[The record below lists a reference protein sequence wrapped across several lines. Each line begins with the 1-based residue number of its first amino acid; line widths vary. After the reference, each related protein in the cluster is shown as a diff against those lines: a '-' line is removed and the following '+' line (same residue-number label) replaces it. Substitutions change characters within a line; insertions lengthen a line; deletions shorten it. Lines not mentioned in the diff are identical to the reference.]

1 MNNSYNAFRNI
12 TSFRNTGKS
21 QPISG
26 IELMVDEKN
35 MYFAGNDD
43 GYVMT
48 IDCPYGTQEMAN
60 DLLAKAKGFEYQ
72 GFTAEQV
79 ILPPETELGDGVTV
93 AGIYGMVARRSFK
106 FTPGMTSNIE
116 APRELEVQHEY
127 KYSSPQQRKIERQIA
142 QTRSSITK
150 TSEAINL
157 RIDGIDGDVSSLQVS
172 LGNVQSVV
180 ATKIDGKTAQ
190 SMIDQSV
197 NKIELRVDGVDNDIS
212 TLRVELGNVRSEVS
226 GKIDGSTAQSLIDQ
240 SINKIELSV
249 SSDSG
254 GSTFTLKAGSTELS
268 TNTLDLHVNA
278 VNIDGT
284 LKASQIQAGGIYVGD
299 LADGSK
305 YATKTYVDDNAG
317 LSPTE
322 VDDRIDTYIDS
333 TSLTAEI
340 LRGKTV
346 SLMANRRTEIGT
358 IELVDTTTG
367 YGISI
372 STYDGGIQLESGGNV
387 YITSAYRTRLQLDD
401 DAAKIGPTVWAT
413 DGTVI
418 YSSDK
423 NVKNSID
430 YDLSRYR
437 QFLLDLKP
445 CRFKYNEGR
454 SGRYH
459 IGMIAQDMEQS
470 LADNGIAASEFSGWC
485 KMPIRDENHNITG
498 YTYGIRYDSLIPL
511 NTLMIQELV
520 KRVEALE
527 KRSWF

>member
-1 MNNSYNAFRNI
+1 MDKVYLGRSIAEFFPCIASKPISKVELLDENGDVVASAGDD
-12 TSFRNTGKS
+12 TGKTLTALN
-21 QPISG
+21 P
-26 IELMVDEKN
+26 
-35 MYFAGNDD
+35 D
-43 GYVMT
+43 GT
-48 IDCPYGTQEMAN
+48 AEMARAVLGKVKGYSHTGYEGS
-60 DLLAKAKGFEYQ
+60 DALLNIA
-72 GFTAEQV
+72 AE
-79 ILPPETELGDGVTV
+79 IGDAMTV
-93 AGIYGMVARRSFK
+93 AGHYVPLITQETNFSALCASG
-106 FTPGMTSNIE
+106 I
-116 APRELEVQHEY
+116 
-127 KYSSPQQRKIERQIA
+127 SSPDADELDDEYPYKSPTQRQIERNMA
-142 QTRSSITK
+142 KTRSLITK
-150 TSEAINL
+150 TSEEINL
-157 RIDGIDGDVSSLQVS
+157 RVEGISGDVSSLRVS
-172 LGNVQSVV
+172 LGNVQSEVSG
-180 ATKIDGKTAQ
+180 KIDGKTAQ
-190 SMIDQSV
+190 S
-197 NKIELRVDGVDNDIS
+197 
-212 TLRVELGNVRSEVS
+212 
-226 GKIDGSTAQSLIDQ
+226 LINQ
-240 SINKIELSV
+240 SIDKIELSV
-249 SSDSG
+249 SSGSG

-278 VNIDGT
+278 VNIDGM
-284 LKASQIQAGGIYVGD
+284 LKSSQIQTGSIYVGD

-317 LSPTE
+317 LNQTE

-333 TSLTAEI
+333 TSITAET
-340 LRGKTV
+340 LRGRTV

-372 STYDGGIQLESGGNV
+372 STYDGGIQLDSGGNV

-423 NVKNSID
+423 NVKNSIE

-445 CRFKYNEGR
+445 CRFKYNEGQ

-511 NTLMIQELV
+511 NTLIIQELV

>member
-1 MNNSYNAFRNI
+1 MDKTYLGRRLAEFSPGIA
-12 TSFRNTGKS
+12 S
-21 QPISG
+21 QPISKV
-26 IELMVDEKN
+26 ELLDEN
-35 MYFAGNDD
+35 GDVVGVSGSDTGRTLTALQPD
-43 GYVMT
+43 GT
-48 IDCPYGTQEMAN
+48 NAMAAAI
-60 DLLAKAKGFEYQ
+60 LAKVSGYKHIGYEGRKALLDP
-72 GFTAEQV
+72 AV
-79 ILPPETELGDGVTV
+79 ELGDAVTV
-93 AGIYGMVARRSFK
+93 DGHYVPIVALD
-106 FTPGMTSNIE
+106 MTFDPLL
-116 APRELEVQHEY
+116 APDISAPDADEIDDEY
-127 KYSSPQQRKIERQIA
+127 PYKSPTQRQIERNMA
-142 QTRSSITK
+142 KTRSLITK
-150 TSEAINL
+150 TSDAINL
-157 RIDGIDGDVSSLQVS
+157 RIDGVTGDVSSLQVS
-172 LGNVQSVV
+172 LGNVQ
-180 ATKIDGKTAQ
+180 
-190 SMIDQSV
+190 
-197 NKIELRVDGVDNDIS
+197 
-212 TLRVELGNVRSEVS
+212 SEVS
-226 GKIDGSTAQSLIDQ
+226 GKIDGSTAQSLINQ
-240 SINKIELSV
+240 SIDKIELSV
-249 SSDSG
+249 SSGSG
-254 GSTFTLKAGSTELS
+254 GSTFTLKAGSTTLS

-284 LKASQIQAGGIYVGD
+284 LKASQIQTGSIYVGD
-299 LADGSK
+299 LADGSN
-305 YATKTYVDDNAG
+305 YATKTYVDNNAG
-317 LSPTE
+317 LSSSE

-333 TSLTAEI
+333 TSITAEI
-340 LRGKTV
+340 LRGRTV

-372 STYDGGIQLESGGNV
+372 STYDGGIQLDSGGNV
-387 YITSAYRTRLQLDD
+387 YITSAYRTRIQLDD

-423 NVKNSID
+423 NVKNSIE

-445 CRFKYNEGR
+445 CRFKYNEGQ

-459 IGMIAQDMEQS
+459 IGMIAQDMEKS
-470 LADNGIAASEFSGWC
+470 LADNGIAPSEFSGWC